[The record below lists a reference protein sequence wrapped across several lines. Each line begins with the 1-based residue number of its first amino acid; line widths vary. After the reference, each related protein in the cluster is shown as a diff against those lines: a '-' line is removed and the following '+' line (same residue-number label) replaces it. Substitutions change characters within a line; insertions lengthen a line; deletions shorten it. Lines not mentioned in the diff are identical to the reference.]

1 MHPKNSVMSKDQL
14 NRPVIILL
22 VEDNEADI
30 RLTREGIK
38 EAKIKNDL
46 HVVRD
51 GEEALQFLRKK
62 GEYQDV
68 PTPDLVLLDLNLPKK
83 DGRQVLEEIKTDE
96 QLKFIP
102 VVVLTSS
109 QAEKDILES
118 YSLHANCYVTKPM
131 GLNQFVEVIKSIEDF
146 WISIV
151 KLPIEKD

>member
-51 GEEALQFLRKK
+51 GEDALQFLRKK
-62 GEYQDV
+62 GAYQDV

-146 WISIV
+146 WISID

>member
-1 MHPKNSVMSKDQL
+1 MGDMSRDQF

-51 GEEALQFLRKK
+51 GVEALRFLRKK
-62 GEYQDV
+62 LPYEDV

-83 DGRQVLEEIKTDE
+83 DGRKVLEEIKTDDL
-96 QLKFIP
+96 LKYIP

-109 QAEKDILES
+109 EAEKDILES
-118 YSLHANCYVTKPM
+118 YSLHANCYVTKPI
-131 GLNQFVEVIKSIEDF
+131 GLNQFVEVIKSIENF

>member
-1 MHPKNSVMSKDQL
+1 MGDMSKDQF

-51 GEEALQFLRKK
+51 GVEALRFLRKK
-62 GEYQDV
+62 LPYEDV

-83 DGRQVLEEIKTDE
+83 DGRKVLEEIKTDDL
-96 QLKFIP
+96 LKYIP

-109 QAEKDILES
+109 EAEKDILES
-118 YSLHANCYVTKPM
+118 YSLHANCYVTKPI
-131 GLNQFVEVIKSIEDF
+131 GLNQFVEVIKSIENF